1 MNKNILAA
9 LAVVFGLASVATA
22 QTAPTVMY
30 RARIY
35 NTTITGLATT
45 YDFPASQV
53 VCGQVRVNPPA
64 GVVANP
70 VQFRWEDPAN
80 ASLDCVWTD
89 AGTGPLFALPVG
101 TANYEATLQGISE
114 AGLVSNES
122 ARSNPFWRPGSPPA
136 TPTQFRLVRP

>member
-1 MNKNILAA
+1 MKNIILTTLAI
-9 LAVVFGLASVATA
+9 LSLASVATA
-22 QTAPTVMY
+22 QPAPTVTY

-35 NTTITGLATT
+35 NTTIAGLATT

-53 VCGQVRVNPPA
+53 VCGQTRVNPPA

-101 TANYEATLQGISE
+101 TDNYDATLQGISE
-114 AGLVSNES
+114 AGLVSAES

-136 TPTQFRLVRP
+136 TPTQVRLIRP

>member
-1 MNKNILAA
+1 MKKNILTA
-9 LAVVFGLASVATA
+9 LAILGLASVATA
-22 QTAPTVMY
+22 QTAPTVTY

-35 NTTITGLATT
+35 NTTIVGLATT

-53 VCGQVRVNPPA
+53 MCGQVRVSPPA

-70 VQFRWEDPAN
+70 TQFRWEDPAN

-101 TANYEATLQGISE
+101 ADNYDATLQGISE
-114 AGLVSNES
+114 AGLTSDES